1 VGCAVLDVGKTHA
14 KLSLVRPDGTV
25 VVRRRVANTV
35 RDAAPYPHA
44 DVERLFE
51 WLCDALRETCATQ
64 PVDRM
69 ICTTHGAT
77 AALLSRDRLALPVM
91 DYEWPGFPGVEAEY
105 ERLRDSFE
113 ATLSPS
119 LPVGLNLA
127 RQIHWQSQRWPDLY
141 AQVDRVLL
149 YPQYWA
155 WRLCGE
161 SAAEV
166 SSLGS
171 HTDLW
176 RPLAGEPSALAVH
189 LGVDRRL
196 PPLRAASAVLGE
208 IDRRRLGLGEG
219 APIPVHCGV
228 HDSSAAYVAQF
239 PDPAGSGTVV
249 STGTWIVC
257 MSPLADAVRLD
268 PLRDT
273 SGTVSVFG
281 VPLGCSRFMGGREFA
296 AIAGEQGV
304 AVTANEADL
313 AAVMAAGLFALPAFA
328 ASGPFQQGSGRGR
341 FHGPAPESAGER
353 AALAAL
359 YCALVTDVCLGLIG
373 AQGEIVFDGPFAA
386 NPLFLGVL
394 AALRPGDR
402 VFASDCADGPTLGAA
417 ALAYGVAWRGAARPL
432 QASMLQSDAVR
443 AYRELWH
450 ELVQNRLRSCKI
462 NQSG

>member
-1 VGCAVLDVGKTHA
+1 MLDVGKTHA

-25 VVRRRVANTV
+25 AVRRRIPNTV
-35 RDAAPYPHA
+35 RGGGPYPHA
-44 DVERLFE
+44 DVERLFD
-51 WLCDALRETCATQ
+51 WLCGALRETGATQ

-77 AALLSRDRLALPVM
+77 AALLSGDTLALPVM
-91 DYEWPGFPGVEAEY
+91 DYEWPGFPGVDAEY
-105 ERLRDSFE
+105 ERLRDSFQ
-113 ATLSPS
+113 ATLSPG
-119 LPVGLNLA
+119 LPAGLNLA
-127 RQIHWQSQRWPDLY
+127 RQIHWQSQRWPDHY
-141 AQVDRVLL
+141 AQVDRILL

-196 PPLRAASAVLGE
+196 PTLRAASAVLGE
-208 IDRRRLGLGEG
+208 IDPRRLGLGSG
-219 APIPVHCGV
+219 RPIPVHCGV

-239 PDPAGSGTVV
+239 PDPACSGTVV

-257 MSPLADAVRLD
+257 MSQLADAARLD

-281 VPLGCSRFMGGREFA
+281 APLGCSRFMGGREFA

-304 AVTANEADL
+304 AANEADL
-313 AAVMAAGLFALPAFA
+313 AAVLAAGVFALPAFA
-328 ASGPFQQGSGRGR
+328 ASGPFQQASGPGR
-341 FHGPAPESAGER
+341 FYGPAPESAGER

-373 AQGEIVFDGPFAA
+373 AHGKIIVDGPFAA
-386 NPLFLGVL
+386 NPLYLGVL

-402 VFASDCADGPTLGAA
+402 VFASDCADGPTWGAA
-417 ALAYGVAWRGAARPL
+417 ALAYGAAWRGATRPL

>member
-1 VGCAVLDVGKTHA
+1 MGCAVLDVGKTHA

-25 VVRRRVANTV
+25 VVRHRVANTV

-51 WLCDALRETCATQ
+51 WICAALRETCATQ
-64 PVDRM
+64 PLDRV

-77 AALLSRDRLALPVM
+77 AALLSRGALALPVM
-91 DYEWPGFPGVEAEY
+91 DYEWLGFPELDAEY

-119 LPVGLNLA
+119 LPMGLNLA
-127 RQIHWQSQRWPDLY
+127 RQIHWQSQRWPDQY

-196 PPLRAASAVLGE
+196 PRLQAASTVLGK
-208 IDRRRLGLGEG
+208 IDRPRLGLGTG

-257 MSPLADAVRLD
+257 MSPLANTVRLD
-268 PLRDT
+268 RLRDT

-281 VPLGCSRFMGGREFA
+281 APLGCSRFMGGREFA
-296 AIAGEQGV
+296 AIAGEHGV

-313 AAVMAAGLFALPAFA
+313 AAVIAAGVFALPAFA
-328 ASGPFQQGSGRGR
+328 ASGPFPQESGQGM
-341 FHGPAPESAGER
+341 FCGPAPTAAGER

-373 AQGEIVFDGPFAA
+373 AQGEIVVDGPFAA
-386 NPLFLGVL
+386 NPVFLGVL
-394 AALRPGDR
+394 AALRPDDR
-402 VFASDCADGPTLGAA
+402 VSASDCADGPTMGAA
-417 ALAYGVAWRGAARPL
+417 ALAYGGAWRGATRPQPGSL
-432 QASMLQSDAVR
+432 LQSDAVR
-443 AYRELWH
+443 AYRERWH
-450 ELVQNRLRSCKI
+450 ELVQNRLRSCKLD
-462 NQSG
+462 QSG

>member
-1 VGCAVLDVGKTHA
+1 MECAVLDVGKTHA
-14 KLSLVRPDGTV
+14 KLNLVRPDGTV
-25 VVRRRVANTV
+25 AVRRRIANTV
-35 RDAAPYPHA
+35 RDSAPYPHL
-44 DVERLFE
+44 DVERLFD
-51 WLCDALRETCATQ
+51 WTGAALREMCETR

-77 AALLSRDRLALPVM
+77 AALLSGDTLALPVM
-91 DYEWPGFPGVEAEY
+91 DYEWPGFPGVDAGY
-105 ERLRDSFE
+105 EHLRDSFQ

-119 LPVGLNLA
+119 LPAGLNLA
-127 RQIHWQSQRWPDLY
+127 RQLHWQSQRWPDQY
-141 AQVDRVLL
+141 AQVDRILL

-176 RPLAGEPSALAVH
+176 RPMAGEPSALAVH

-196 PPLRAASAVLGE
+196 PPLRPASAVLGE
-208 IDRRRLGLGEG
+208 IDRRRLGLASG
-219 APIPVHCGV
+219 APIRVHCGV

-239 PDPAGSGTVV
+239 PDPACSGTVV

-257 MSPLADAVRLD
+257 MSPLVDATRLD

-273 SGTVSVFG
+273 SGTVG
-281 VPLGCSRFMGGREFA
+281 VSGAPLGCSRFMGGREFA

-304 AVTANEADL
+304 AATANEADL
-313 AAVMAAGLFALPAFA
+313 EAVLAAGVFALPAFA
-328 ASGPFQQGSGRGR
+328 ASGPFQHASGQGR
-341 FHGPAPESAGER
+341 FHGPVPESAGER
-353 AALAAL
+353 AALAGL

-373 AQGEIVFDGPFAA
+373 AQGEIVVDGPFAA
-386 NPLFLGVL
+386 NPVYLGVL

-417 ALAYGVAWRGAARPL
+417 ALAYGVAWSGATRAL
-432 QASMLQSDAVR
+432 QASMLAPEAVR
-443 AYRELWH
+443 VYRELWH
-450 ELVQNRLRSCKI
+450 KLVQNRLRSCKL